1 MQQLGDLTSRCTC
14 WITLSA
20 LGNGDAANCFD
31 GITDFDVSDCAYS
44 SSSSPRRQLQGGNGS
59 LFPNGSIVDHI
70 KEAGSSIKSE
80 MKNMMDPIYDYLGI
94 KPGIG
99 RKRSKCQNAKKV
111 NLFNIGTK
119 TGLVSTHAQAADT
132 KSFKA
137 DAGNSTRNL
146 LGSNDDDAALERKMS
161 ERFDRIDTKA
171 HSLESKVTSIEESM
185 KSLEGKLGKV
195 EGKLG
200 KVEGK
205 LDQVAGIDTKVH
217 LIEKRVSERI
227 DTKFHSLETKME
239 KRMTSVEEN
248 MKSLGIKLD
257 QVAELLIKLV
267 GDSQLEEAL

>member
-70 KEAGSSIKSE
+70 KEARSSIKSE

-161 ERFDRIDTKA
+161 ERFDRIDAKA

-205 LDQVAGIDTKVH
+205 LDQVAGID
-217 LIEKRVSERI
+217 ERI